1 MKSTAH
7 QQHLFNADGGNPLL
21 QPLLPERTFAQW
33 AVDLYFDPLV
43 NHSQSRSLLAE
54 SLIHSIDQLCI
65 PTRKSITLALNFSG
79 MMIASLRRRDP
90 RIAAKRK
97 YLFELPLFGDRVN
110 ARNLDQIP
118 WVGEGAPG
126 GIVRG
131 PTGCSKTHSCDAFLR
146 LLPQCVEHE
155 KNADCGWEYL
165 RQLVY
170 LRVPMPAD
178 SSRKGLLINIVWKI
192 DEALETSYAR
202 ELTKQLTQEQL
213 LVKVLTLLAVHR
225 CGLLILEEVQD
236 RNVASKALGSEFST
250 VFLKIL
256 NAGIPLVL
264 VGNPMSFE
272 HVMSFSQDRRRLTN
286 AGLFDFTPAY
296 DHTDDEWA
304 MDLAPGVWGWTPL
317 PVADEPIP
325 NLEQLLYERTGG
337 IPGLLSTYRREAL
350 IEAIRAGSESVTA
363 KHVNAA
369 FWSPSMAGMH
379 ELIDTYRRKDLKA
392 LAHKFTDQPVA
403 YLSET
408 WERERQIRAYGA
420 SVRSSNV

>member
-90 RIAAKRK
+90 RIAANRK

-170 LRVPMPAD
+170 LRVPM
-178 SSRKGLLINIVWKI
+178 
-192 DEALETSYAR
+192 
-202 ELTKQLTQEQL
+202 
-213 LVKVLTLLAVHR
+213 
-225 CGLLILEEVQD
+225 
-236 RNVASKALGSEFST
+236 
-250 VFLKIL
+250 
-256 NAGIPLVL
+256 
-264 VGNPMSFE
+264 
-272 HVMSFSQDRRRLTN
+272 HV
-286 AGLFDFTPAY
+286 DF
-296 DHTDDEWA
+296 HVN
-304 MDLAPGVWGWTPL
+304 LTPL
-317 PVADEPIP
+317 D
-325 NLEQLLYERTGG
+325 
-337 IPGLLSTYRREAL
+337 
-350 IEAIRAGSESVTA
+350 
-363 KHVNAA
+363 
-369 FWSPSMAGMH
+369 
-379 ELIDTYRRKDLKA
+379 
-392 LAHKFTDQPVA
+392 
-403 YLSET
+403 
-408 WERERQIRAYGA
+408 
-420 SVRSSNV
+420 